1 MRNRIFNQLKK
12 EDREKILKRT
22 LREKTQGLLQVS
34 EEACLLSRLSTAKQF
49 RIDVTFDVSVM
60 KGVLDESNI
69 DGRTVLYGESA
80 LEKSD
85 SSVAVW
91 IAKES
96 DAENTN
102 RVVIYIPPQRKAKY
116 RKTFI
121 VED

>member
-12 EDREKILKRT
+12 EDREKILMRT

-49 RIDVTFDVSVM
+49 RIDVIFDVSVM
-60 KGVLDESNI
+60 KGVLAEVNT

-91 IAKES
+91 IAKGF
-96 DAENTN
+96 DAENIN

-116 RKTFI
+116 GKTFI

>member
-12 EDREKILKRT
+12 EDREKILMRT
-22 LREKTQGLLQVS
+22 LRKKTQGLLQVS

-49 RIDVTFDVSVM
+49 RIDVTFDAAAI
-60 KGVLDESNI
+60 KGVLTESNA

-80 LEKSD
+80 LGKFD

-91 IAKES
+91 IAKEF
-96 DAENTN
+96 DAENIN

>member
-1 MRNRIFNQLKK
+1 MRNRIFNHLKK
-12 EDREKILKRT
+12 EDREKILLNA
-22 LREKTQGLLQVS
+22 LRGKTKGLLQVS

-49 RIDVTFDVSVM
+49 RIDVTFDASAII
-60 KGVLDESNI
+60 GVLTESNA

-80 LEKSD
+80 LGKFD

-91 IAKES
+91 IAKEI

-116 RKTFI
+116 SKTFI

>member
-12 EDREKILKRT
+12 EDREKILMRT

-49 RIDVTFDVSVM
+49 RIDVIFDTSVF
-60 KGVLDESNI
+60 KDVLDESN
-69 DGRTVLYGESA
+69 DKGRTVLYGESA
-80 LEKSD
+80 LEKAD

-91 IAKES
+91 IAKEF
-96 DAENTN
+96 DAENIN
-102 RVVIYIPPQRKAKY
+102 RVVIYIPPQRKAKC

>member
-1 MRNRIFNQLKK
+1 MRNRIFNQLKR
-12 EDREKILKRT
+12 EDRERILRRM
-22 LREKTQGLLQVS
+22 LRKKTQGLLQVS

-49 RIDVTFDVSVM
+49 RIDVTFDASAI
-60 KGVLDESNI
+60 KGVLTASNA
-69 DGRTVLYGESA
+69 DGRMVLYGESA

-91 IAKES
+91 LAKGF
-96 DAENTN
+96 DAENIN

-121 VED
+121 VEG

>member
-12 EDREKILKRT
+12 EDREKILMRT

-34 EEACLLSRLSTAKQF
+34 EEACLLSRVSTAKQF
-49 RIDVTFDVSVM
+49 RIDVIFDTSVF
-60 KGVLDESNI
+60 KDVLDESN
-69 DGRTVLYGESA
+69 DKGRTVLYGESA
-80 LEKSD
+80 LEKAD

-91 IAKES
+91 IAKEF
-96 DAENTN
+96 DLENIN
-102 RVVIYIPPQRKAKY
+102 RVVIYIPPQRKAKC

>member
-49 RIDVTFDVSVM
+49 RIDVTFDAAAI
-60 KGVLDESNI
+60 KGVLTESNA

-80 LEKSD
+80 LGKFD

-91 IAKES
+91 IAKEF
-96 DAENTN
+96 DAENIN
-102 RVVIYIPPQRKAKY
+102 RVVIYIPPQRKAKC

>member
-12 EDREKILKRT
+12 EDREKILMRT
-22 LREKTQGLLQVS
+22 LRKKTQGLLQVS
-34 EEACLLSRLSTAKQF
+34 EEACLLSILSTAKQF
-49 RIDVTFDVSVM
+49 RIDVTFDAVAI
-60 KGVLDESNI
+60 KGVLTESNA
-69 DGRTVLYGESA
+69 DGRTVLYGESV
-80 LEKSD
+80 LGKFD

-91 IAKES
+91 ISKEF
-96 DAENTN
+96 DAENIN

>member
-12 EDREKILKRT
+12 EDREKILMRT

-49 RIDVTFDVSVM
+49 RIDVAFDAAAI
-60 KGVLDESNI
+60 KCVLTESNA

-80 LEKSD
+80 LGKFD

-91 IAKES
+91 IAKEF
-96 DAENTN
+96 DAENIN

>member
-1 MRNRIFNQLKK
+1 MDVIFDAQEFKNFW
-12 EDREKILKRT
+12 
-22 LREKTQGLLQVS
+22 S
-34 EEACLLSRLSTAKQF
+34 ENAACGGT
-49 RIDVTFDVSVM
+49 I
-60 KGVLDESNI
+60 
-69 DGRTVLYGESA
+69 LYGETA

>member
-1 MRNRIFNQLKK
+1 
-12 EDREKILKRT
+12 
-22 LREKTQGLLQVS
+22 
-34 EEACLLSRLSTAKQF
+34 
-49 RIDVTFDVSVM
+49 M

>member
-60 KGVLDESNI
+60 KGVLDESKNAQTRRYI
-69 DGRTVLYGESA
+69 FPCVLREEVRGLHQREDSEERA
-80 LEKSD
+80 LQVQFFLVQKL
-85 SSVAVW
+85 
-91 IAKES
+91 
-96 DAENTN
+96 
-102 RVVIYIPPQRKAKY
+102 
-116 RKTFI
+116 
-121 VED
+121 

>member
-1 MRNRIFNQLKK
+1 MRNRIFNQLIK

-34 EEACLLSRLSTAKQF
+34 EEECLLSRLSTAKQF

-69 DGRTVLYGESA
+69 DGRMVLYGESA
-80 LEKSD
+80 LEKFD

-96 DAENTN
+96 DAEHYN
-102 RVVIYIPPQRKAKY
+102 RLVIYIPQQRKIKY

-121 VED
+121 VEG

>member
-12 EDREKILKRT
+12 EDREKILMRT

-49 RIDVTFDVSVM
+49 RIDVTFDAAAI
-60 KGVLDESNI
+60 KGVLTESNA

-80 LEKSD
+80 LEKFD

-91 IAKES
+91 IAKEF
-96 DAENTN
+96 DAESTN

>member
-12 EDREKILKRT
+12 EDREKILMRT
-22 LREKTQGLLQVS
+22 LRKKTQGLLQVS

-49 RIDVTFDVSVM
+49 SIDVTFDAPAI
-60 KGVLDESNI
+60 KGVLTERNA

-80 LEKSD
+80 LGKFD

-91 IAKES
+91 IAKEF
-96 DAENTN
+96 DAENIN

>member
-49 RIDVTFDVSVM
+49 RIDVIFDTSVF
-60 KGVLDESNI
+60 KDVLDESN
-69 DGRTVLYGESA
+69 DKGRTVLYGESA
-80 LEKSD
+80 LEKAD

-91 IAKES
+91 IAKEF
-96 DAENTN
+96 DAENIN
-102 RVVIYIPPQRKAKY
+102 RVVIYIPPQRKAKC

>member
-12 EDREKILKRT
+12 EDREKILMRT

-49 RIDVTFDVSVM
+49 RIDVTFDAAAI
-60 KGVLDESNI
+60 KGVLTESNA

-80 LEKSD
+80 LEKAD

-91 IAKES
+91 IAKEF
-96 DAENTN
+96 DAESTN

>member
-12 EDREKILKRT
+12 EDREKILLNA
-22 LREKTQGLLQVS
+22 LRGKTKGLLQVS

-49 RIDVTFDVSVM
+49 RINVTFDASAII
-60 KGVLDESNI
+60 GVLTEGNA
-69 DGRTVLYGESA
+69 DGRTILYGERA

-85 SSVAVW
+85 SSVAIW
-91 IAKES
+91 IAKEI

-116 RKTFI
+116 SKTFI